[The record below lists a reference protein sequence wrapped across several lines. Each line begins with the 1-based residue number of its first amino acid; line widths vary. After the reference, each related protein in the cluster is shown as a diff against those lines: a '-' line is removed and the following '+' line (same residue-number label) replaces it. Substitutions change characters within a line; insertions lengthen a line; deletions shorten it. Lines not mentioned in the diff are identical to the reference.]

1 MTISKVNKQQ
11 FLRRLNLLTT
21 VLIIL
26 MALASPAT
34 AQSTDPDDPVPM
46 TTNVIKG
53 RLSGDKPIAHYYS
66 FVGGPGEIEILFDF
80 VSDESAQLVAGRL
93 TDADG
98 RTFISID
105 EEYRKKFGPPY
116 DLVQDIAYPQGL
128 RLIGRYEVKRK
139 QKLVVKVYTW
149 GLINSGVKYTIRIEG
164 DGASFNQSDAATNN
178 ALGNNNSANKTV
190 INNNASGNRASCLP
204 KSGKLRLVMDD
215 GTVQEINLGR
225 VSEASI
231 KP

>member
-1 MTISKVNKQQ
+1 MTISKVKKQR
-11 FLRRLNLLTT
+11 FLSCLNLLAK

-26 MALASPAT
+26 IAIVGPAA
-34 AQSTDPDDPVPM
+34 AQSTDPDNPVPM

-53 RLSGDKPIAHYYS
+53 RLFGDKPIAHYYS
-66 FVGGPGEIEILFDF
+66 FIGGPGEIKILFDF
-80 VSDESAQLVAGRL
+80 VSDDSAQLVAGRL

-128 RLIGRYEVKRK
+128 RLIGRYEVKRR

-149 GLINSGVKYTIRIEG
+149 GIINSGVKYNIRIEG
-164 DGASFNQSDAATNN
+164 DGVAFNQGSTAANTTV
-178 ALGNNNSANKTV
+178 NNSSANNTAAG
-190 INNNASGNRASCLP
+190 NNASVNRASCLP

-215 GTVQEINLGR
+215 GTVQEINLSR
-225 VSEASI
+225 VRETSI